1 MRTWGVGELVRAKFY
16 LNVIALVVKA
26 TLPEK
31 PVMDNMVN
39 VKLVEQRITVLQRCQ
54 WRPKNRQ
61 RETKKKLTFETEAVN
76 TTTSYS
82 SPTLFMN

>member
-1 MRTWGVGELVRAKFY
+1 MVRAKFY

-26 TLPEK
+26 TLSEK

-54 WRPKNRQ
+54 WRSKNRQ
-61 RETKKKLTFETEAVN
+61 RETKKKKLTFETEAVN

-82 SPTLFMN
+82 SPTLFIN